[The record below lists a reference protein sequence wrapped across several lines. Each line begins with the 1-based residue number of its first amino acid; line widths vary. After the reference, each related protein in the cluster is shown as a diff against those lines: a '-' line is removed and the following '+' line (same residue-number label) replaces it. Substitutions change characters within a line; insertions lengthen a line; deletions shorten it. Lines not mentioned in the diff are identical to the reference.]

1 MILVYADH
9 DRGELDPLALQVVS
23 AARGLDADVHALIV
37 GPNAEKCVDDLA
49 SAGVR
54 TVHHG
59 TNAAIDDYTPRA
71 NANAVITVMDRLEP
85 RAVLAA
91 GTPRGSEVLAHV
103 ASIKDLPLVT
113 ECSEIA
119 LTGSGT
125 AEVTRARWGGNL
137 LERSEVS
144 ADVLLATV
152 QAHAFAVSEDAG
164 DAQVEAFDVL
174 VTDADLEVS
183 IVERTGA
190 AETGVGLAE
199 AKVVISGGR
208 GMDGPEAFGMLE
220 ELADILGG
228 AVGCSRVVTA
238 AGWRPHAEQVGQTGT
253 KVAPDLYIAF
263 GISGATQHIAG
274 CKSAKTL
281 IAVNTDGQAPIM
293 THADYAVVD
302 NLHTLLPVLIEK
314 ARASQ
319 GA

>member
-1 MILVYADH
+1 MILVYVDH
-9 DRGELDPLALQVVS
+9 DRGELDPLALQVVT
-23 AARGLDADVHALIV
+23 AARSLEADVQAVIV
-37 GPNAEKCVDDLA
+37 GPQAEKCVDELA
-49 SAGVR
+49 SVGIG

-59 TNAAIDDYTPRA
+59 NHDKIADYTPLASARA
-71 NANAVITVMDRLEP
+71 VLEVMDRTTA

-103 ASIKDLPLVT
+103 AAIRDLPLVT
-113 ECSEIA
+113 ECSEIT
-119 LTGSGT
+119 LTGADT

-137 LERSEVS
+137 LERSKVT
-144 ADVLLATV
+144 AAPLLATV
-152 QAHAFAVSEDAG
+152 QAHAFAVEDAQG
-164 DAQVEAFDVL
+164 SAQVESFEVP
-174 VTDADLEVS
+174 VSETDLQVG
-183 IVERTGA
+183 IVDRTGA
-190 AETGVGLAE
+190 AATGVGLAE
-199 AKVVISGGR
+199 AKVVVSGGR
-208 GMDGPEAFGMLE
+208 GMDGPEAFAMLE

-253 KVAPDLYIAF
+253 KVAPELYLAF

-293 THADYAVVD
+293 SHADYAVVD

-314 ARASQ
+314 ARAAK

>member
-23 AARGLDADVHALIV
+23 AARGLDADVDALIV

-71 NANAVITVMDRLEP
+71 SASAVITVMDRLEP

-164 DAQVEAFDVL
+164 DAQVEAFDVP

-314 ARASQ
+314 ARAAQ

>member
-1 MILVYADH
+1 MIVIYVDH
-9 DRGELDPLALQVVS
+9 DRGEIDPLAAQV
-23 AARGLDADVHALIV
+23 ATMARSIDDDVQAVIV
-37 GPNAEKCVDDLA
+37 GSNAEKCVDELGKY
-49 SAGVR
+49 GVR

-59 TNAAIDDYTPRA
+59 VD
-71 NANAVITVMDRLEP
+71 DRLGDYVPLASARAVMAVMEKSSP

-91 GTPRGSEVLAHV
+91 STPRGNEVLAHV
-103 ASIKDLPLVT
+103 AALRDLPLAT
-113 ECSEIA
+113 ECSQIT
-119 LTGSGT
+119 LTGSDS

-137 LERSEVS
+137 LERSRVTG
-144 ADVLLATV
+144 DPLLASV
-152 QAHAFAVSEDAG
+152 QAHAVAV
-164 DAQVEAFDVL
+164 QEAPGTAALEPFDVPL
-174 VTDADLEVS
+174 TDADLVVG
-183 IVERTGA
+183 ITDRTGA
-190 AETGVGLAE
+190 QETGVGLAE

-208 GMDGPEAFGMLE
+208 GMDGPEAFVMLE
-220 ELADILGG
+220 ELAEILGG

-253 KVAPDLYIAF
+253 KVAPELYLAF

-281 IAVNTDGQAPIM
+281 IAVNTDAQAPIM

-314 ARASQ
+314 ARAAR

>member
-1 MILVYADH
+1 MILVYVDH
-9 DRGELDPLALQVVS
+9 DRGEIDPLALQVVA
-23 AARGLDADVHALIV
+23 AARGLDDDVQAVIV
-37 GPNAEKCVDDLA
+37 GPNAEKCADELGSV
-49 SAGVR
+49 GVR

-59 TNAAIDDYTPRA
+59 THSSISDYAPLASARA
-71 NANAVITVMDRLEP
+71 VLSIMERTEP

-91 GTPRGSEVLAHV
+91 GTPRGSEVLAHI
-103 ASIKDLPLVT
+103 AAIRDLPLVT
-113 ECSEIA
+113 ECSEIT
-119 LTGSGT
+119 LTGPDT

-137 LERSEVS
+137 LERSKVT
-144 ADVLLATV
+144 AAPLLATA
-152 QAHAFAVSEDAG
+152 QAHAFAVVDEPG
-164 DAQVEAFDVL
+164 TPQVEAFDVP
-174 VTDADLEVS
+174 VSDADAQVG
-183 IVERTGA
+183 IVDRTGA
-190 AETGVGLAE
+190 AATGVGLAE

-208 GMDGPEAFGMLE
+208 GMDGPEAFAMLE

-253 KVAPDLYIAF
+253 KVAPELYIAF

-293 THADYAVVD
+293 SHADYAVVD

-314 ARASQ
+314 ARAAK

>member
-1 MILVYADH
+1 MILIYVDH
-9 DRGELDPLALQVVS
+9 DRGEIDPLAAQV
-23 AARGLDADVHALIV
+23 ATMARSIDDDVQAVIV
-37 GPNAEKCVDDLA
+37 GSNAEKCADELGKY
-49 SAGVR
+49 GVR

-59 TNAAIDDYTPRA
+59 IDARLGDYVPLASARA
-71 NANAVITVMDRLEP
+71 VLAVMDMSSP

-91 GTPRGSEVLAHV
+91 STPRGNEVLAHV
-103 ASIKDLPLVT
+103 AALRDLPLAT
-113 ECSEIA
+113 ECSQIT
-119 LTGSGT
+119 LTGSDS

-137 LERSEVS
+137 LERSKVT
-144 ADVLLATV
+144 ADPLLASV
-152 QAHAFAVSEDAG
+152 QAHAVAVQEAPG
-164 DAQVEAFDVL
+164 TAVLEAFDVAL
-174 VTDADLEVS
+174 TDTDL
-183 IVERTGA
+183 IVGIVDRTGA
-190 AETGVGLAE
+190 QATGVGLAE

-208 GMDGPEAFGMLE
+208 GMDGPEAFAMLE

-253 KVAPDLYIAF
+253 KVAPELYLAF

-281 IAVNTDGQAPIM
+281 IAVNTDAQAPIM

-314 ARASQ
+314 ARAAK

>member
-1 MILVYADH
+1 MILIYVDH
-9 DRGELDPLALQVVS
+9 DRGEIDPLAAQV
-23 AARGLDADVHALIV
+23 ATMARSIDSDVQAVIV
-37 GPNAEKCVDDLA
+37 GANAEKCADELA
-49 SAGVR
+49 KYGVR

-59 TNAAIDDYTPRA
+59 NDDRIGDYIPMASARA
-71 NANAVITVMDRLEP
+71 VLAVMEKLTP

-91 GTPRGSEVLAHV
+91 STPRGNEVLGHV
-103 ASIKDLPLVT
+103 AAIVDLPLAS
-113 ECSEIA
+113 ECSSIT
-119 LTGSGT
+119 LTGADS

-137 LERSEVS
+137 LERSKVTG
-144 ADVLLATV
+144 DPLLATV
-152 QAHAFAVSEDAG
+152 QAHAIAAQESPGTADLQTFAPPI
-164 DAQVEAFDVL
+164 
-174 VTDADLEVS
+174 TDADLVVG
-183 IVERTGA
+183 IVDRTGA
-190 AETGVGLAE
+190 QATGVGLAE

-208 GMDGPEAFGMLE
+208 GMDGPEAFAMLE

-253 KVAPDLYIAF
+253 KVAPELYLAF

-281 IAVNTDGQAPIM
+281 IAVNTDAQAPIM

-314 ARASQ
+314 ARAAK